1 MINSQGIILTNYH
14 VVKGYDTVTVTI
26 EDRHRTKGTVMAYD
40 DGLDL
45 AMVKIE
51 AGSWTFVPISFDRPS
66 VGDEIFAIGYPL
78 GFNLVGESTVTRGS
92 VSAFRPRSRHTMIQ
106 TDAAI
111 NPGNSGGAAFTSDGR
126 FIGVPTSK
134 FMGADNLGFLIG
146 LFSVSG
152 DITRLM
158 DFRTEYR
165 LYING
170 IEVGQN
176 TRMNVSAG
184 TVMVSQSPRSDG
196 TYKLN
201 TSVTLTA
208 SAPPGLQ
215 ITWSGIDREDN
226 QFATV
231 KMNADRFVTVKMRP
245 PTATITPSPT
255 PTPTPGPID
264 RQQPSGYIPRLDATV
279 LGVRFYESGY
289 DHVALDDREY
299 RVYFDG
305 STARYIS
312 WELDLDYPSSPIKR
326 DFAIEWVLYRVG
338 QNKYLFRET
347 ADTFAGVGWS
357 GSYHNSGWGSNTPGR
372 IYKPG
377 AYYINCFVD
386 GDLIAKGEFE
396 VY

>member
-51 AGSWTFVPISFDRPS
+51 AGSWPFVPISFDRPS

-78 GFNLVGESTVTRGS
+78 GFDLVGESTVTRGS
-92 VSAFRPRSRHTMIQ
+92 VSAFRPEPRHTMIQ

-134 FMGADNLGFLIG
+134 LRNAENLGFLIG

-165 LYING
+165 LYIND

-176 TRMNVSAG
+176 KRMNVSAG
-184 TVMVSQSPRSDG
+184 TVTVSQSARSDG

-201 TSVTLTA
+201 TKVTIIA
-208 SAPPGLQ
+208 SAPPGYQ
-215 ITWSGIDREDN
+215 ITWSGVDSVN
-226 QFATV
+226 GAFANV
-231 KMNADRFVTVKMRP
+231 KMNSDRFVTVKMRLLP
-245 PTATITPSPT
+245 PTITPT
-255 PTPTPGPID
+255 PTPTPEPKA

-279 LGVRFYESGY
+279 TNVKFFEAPYEGVNHE
-289 DHVALDDREY
+289 DREY

-305 STARYIS
+305 STTRYIS
-312 WELDLDYPSSPIKR
+312 WELNLRHPSSAIKR
-326 DFAIEWVLYRVG
+326 DYVIEFVLYRVG
-338 QNKYLFRET
+338 ENKYLFRGNHNT
-347 ADTFAGVGWS
+347 YIIAGWTS
-357 GSYHNSGWGSNTPGR
+357 SWNNNGWGSNTPG
-372 IYKPG
+372 IAYKPG
-377 AYYINCFVD
+377 AYYVNLFVD
-386 GDLIAKGEFE
+386 SDLVAKGEFE
-396 VY
+396 VF

>member
-51 AGSWTFVPISFDRPS
+51 AGSWPFVPISFDRPS
-66 VGDEIFAIGYPL
+66 VGDEIFAVGYPL
-78 GFNLVGESTVTRGS
+78 GLDLVGESTVTTGS
-92 VSAFRPRSRHTMIQ
+92 VSAFRPEPRHTMIQ

-176 TRMNVSAG
+176 KRMNVDAG

-208 SAPPGLQ
+208 SAPPGYQ
-215 ITWSGIDREDN
+215 ITWSGVDSGDN
-226 QFATV
+226 QFATA
-231 KMNADRFVTVKMRP
+231 KMNADRFVTVDMRP
-245 PTATITPSPT
+245 LPPTSIPT
-255 PTPTPGPID
+255 PTPTPRPAARFTLNINGFTCCEGDDGDIASVPRGSVRVAPPPDNNTYAANTRVTIWIYRDDPSLGGEIGGID
-264 RQQPSGYIPRLDATV
+264 DLDGYAWKATV
-279 LGVRFYESGY
+279 IMN
-289 DHVALDDREY
+289 ADRY
-299 RVYFDG
+299 VTIR
-305 STARYIS
+305 
-312 WELDLDYPSSPIKR
+312 
-326 DFAIEWVLYRVG
+326 LY
-338 QNKYLFRET
+338 
-347 ADTFAGVGWS
+347 
-357 GSYHNSGWGSNTPGR
+357 
-372 IYKPG
+372 
-377 AYYINCFVD
+377 
-386 GDLIAKGEFE
+386 
-396 VY
+396 

>member
-14 VVKGYDTVTVTI
+14 VIKGYDTVTVTI
-26 EDRHRTKGTVMAYD
+26 EDRHRTKGTVVAYD

-66 VGDEIFAIGYPL
+66 VGDDIFAIGYPV
-78 GFNLVGESTVTRGS
+78 GFVLVGESTVTRGS
-92 VSAFRPRSRHTMIQ
+92 VSAFRPEPRHTMIQ

-134 FMGADNLGFLIG
+134 LRNAENLGFLIG

-158 DFRTEYR
+158 DFRTEYQ

-170 IEVGQN
+170 FKAGQN
-176 TRMNVSAG
+176 KRMNVDAG

-208 SAPPGLQ
+208 SAPPGYQ
-215 ITWSGIDREDN
+215 ITWSGVDSEDN

-231 KMNADRFVTVKMRP
+231 KMNADRFVTVDMRP
-245 PTATITPSPT
+245 LPPTSIPT
-255 PTPTPGPID
+255 PTPTPRPAARFTLNINGFACCEGDDRNIASVPRGSVRVAPPPDNNTYAANTRVTIWIYRDDPSLGGEIGGID
-264 RQQPSGYIPRLDATV
+264 DLDGYAWKATV
-279 LGVRFYESGY
+279 IMN
-289 DHVALDDREY
+289 ADRY
-299 RVYFDG
+299 VTIR
-305 STARYIS
+305 
-312 WELDLDYPSSPIKR
+312 
-326 DFAIEWVLYRVG
+326 LY
-338 QNKYLFRET
+338 
-347 ADTFAGVGWS
+347 
-357 GSYHNSGWGSNTPGR
+357 
-372 IYKPG
+372 
-377 AYYINCFVD
+377 
-386 GDLIAKGEFE
+386 
-396 VY
+396 

>member
-1 MINSQGIILTNYH
+1 
-14 VVKGYDTVTVTI
+14 
-26 EDRHRTKGTVMAYD
+26 
-40 DGLDL
+40 
-45 AMVKIE
+45 
-51 AGSWTFVPISFDRPS
+51 
-66 VGDEIFAIGYPL
+66 
-78 GFNLVGESTVTRGS
+78 
-92 VSAFRPRSRHTMIQ
+92 MIQ

-134 FMGADNLGFLIG
+134 LMNAENLGFLIG

-158 DFRTEYR
+158 DFKTEYR

-176 TRMNVSAG
+176 KRMNVDAG

-201 TSVTLTA
+201 TSVILTA

-245 PTATITPSPT
+245 PTATITPWPTPT
-255 PTPTPGPID
+255 PTPTPGPRD

-279 LGVRFYESGY
+279 THVKLFEGPSESVELEG
-289 DHVALDDREY
+289 RKY

-305 STARYIS
+305 STARFIF
-312 WELDLDYPSSPIKR
+312 WEFALQSTASSIKR
-326 DFAIEWVLYRVG
+326 ELALEWVLYRVG
-338 QNKYLFRET
+338 GGKYLFRSVYET
-347 ADTFAGVGWS
+347 DIPSGWTGV
-357 GSYHNSGWGSNTPGR
+357 YYVHGWGSKIPGR
-372 IYKPG
+372 AYKPG
-377 AYYINCFVD
+377 AYYINFFVD
-386 GDLIAKGEFE
+386 GDLVAKGEFE